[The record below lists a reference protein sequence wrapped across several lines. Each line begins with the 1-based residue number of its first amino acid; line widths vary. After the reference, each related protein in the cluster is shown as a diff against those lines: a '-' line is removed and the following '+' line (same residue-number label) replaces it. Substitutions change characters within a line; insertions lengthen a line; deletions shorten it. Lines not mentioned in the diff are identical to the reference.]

1 MAGTTEVYCLTIW
14 RLGVQNWSVG
24 RALLLWRLR
33 EGCSMSRSS
42 LLVGHYSVTVLVYGL
57 IMAIFIWFFSYVCL
71 CSNFPFFTR
80 TLATGLGAILLHY
93 DLVLTCSHLQTPYF
107 QLRRYSQVPGGHEFR
122 GNLSC
127 QYIPFS
133 VKLTKLNI
141 KNPTYV
147 SSQHSY

>member
-1 MAGTTEVYCLTIW
+1 MVMVGFWQNNSILYFHLPGQAFHSVY
-14 RLGVQNWSVG
+14 
-24 RALLLWRLR
+24 
-33 EGCSMSRSS
+33 
-42 LLVGHYSVTVLVYGL
+42 
-57 IMAIFIWFFSYVCL
+57 L

-80 TLATGLGAILLHY
+80 TLATVLGPILLQY

-107 QLRRYSQVPGGHEFR
+107 QLRQYSQVLGGHEFK

-141 KNPTYV
+141 KNPTYIRKKTV
-147 SSQHSY
+147 RRTLCTELNIWDLTISKIG